1 MREALQEAIGD
12 QDDDMNCSDDSIGCC
27 SSDDDHVDDDND
39 DHHHHDHHHDNVAI
53 PMYTASGELT
63 CDYVIHYDVITLVS
77 KATRS
82 LSAVQRKQPTV
93 MSEGTGV
100 SDDVL
105 LALQLENNAIS
116 HTSTAAALHQP
127 HPPATPST
135 AKTIEMV
142 TEQVK
147 MMNYK

>member
-1 MREALQEAIGD
+1 M
-12 QDDDMNCSDDSIGCC
+12 DDDCSDDSIGCC
-27 SSDDDHVDDDND
+27 SEDPPDDI
-39 DHHHHDHHHDNVAI
+39 AI
-53 PMYTASGELT
+53 PMYTASGKINS
-63 CDYVIHYDVITLVS
+63 DHVIHYIVIILVS

-93 MSEGTGV
+93 MADRSGV

-105 LALQLENNAIS
+105 LALQLENNAVS
-116 HTSTAAALHQP
+116 HTSNTAMYLP

-135 AKTIEMV
+135 AKTIEIV

-147 MMNYK
+147 LMNYK